1 MKLVEGK
8 KKEKQK
14 RSKRRQE
21 KGKLRNILLNDST
34 QRSHYYGMINTT
46 SVQFSSVA

>member
-8 KKEKQK
+8 KWKKK
-14 RSKRRQE
+14 SKRRQE
-21 KGKLRNILLNDST
+21 KGKLRNILLNESS

-46 SVQFSSVA
+46 YPSGIQSGT